1 MFPMSRRVKDLRS
14 AATGTPRAT
23 GASRGAGGDGA
34 NGAPE
39 TGHGAAGERRPG
51 WMGGALERRPATAD
65 EAKAMAH
72 PLRLRVL
79 RLCLDQELTN
89 KELAERLGKDPGTLL
104 HHVRIL
110 VNTGFLALGETRH
123 GAHGALEKPY
133 RATGKSWTLNFDHPG
148 EPDPGVSRPM
158 LQAFHEEL
166 AEAGPGAMENETR
179 LGLTLGEASL
189 SEFERRLTALF
200 DEFVERSPE
209 PGGTPYGLYLAMH
222 RHRRGDERD
231 GEQRPRKGRKPR
243 R

>member
-1 MFPMSRRVKDLRS
+1 MTSSAEDLP
-14 AATGTPRAT
+14 AATG
-23 GASRGAGGDGA
+23 GA
-34 NGAPE
+34 
-39 TGHGAAGERRPG
+39 RRPG
-51 WMGGALERRPATAD
+51 WMGGPIERRPATAD

-110 VNTGFLALGETRH
+110 VKTGFLALGETRH

-148 EPDPGVSRPM
+148 EPDPGISRPM
-158 LQAFHEEL
+158 LQAFLEEL
-166 AEAGPGAMENETR
+166 AESGPGAMENETR

-189 SEFERRLTALF
+189 AEFERRLTALF

-209 PGGTPYGLYLAMH
+209 PDGAAYGLYLAMH
-222 RHRRGDERD
+222 RHSRD
-231 GEQRPRKGRKPR
+231 GAGEQRPRKAR
-243 R
+243 RPKR

>member
-1 MFPMSRRVKDLRS
+1 MFPMTERAR
-14 AATGTPRAT
+14 GTI
-23 GASRGAGGDGA
+23 
-34 NGAPE
+34 
-39 TGHGAAGERRPG
+39 
-51 WMGGALERRPATAD
+51 ERRPATAE

-72 PLRLRVL
+72 PLRLRAL

-110 VNTGFLALGETRH
+110 VKAGFLAPGETRH

-133 RATGKSWTLNFDHPG
+133 RATGKSWTLNFDHTG
-148 EPDPGVSRPM
+148 EPGPGISRPM
-158 LQAFHEEL
+158 LEAFLEEL
-166 AEAGPGAMENETR
+166 AESGPGAMENETR

-189 SEFERRLTALF
+189 AEFLRRLTALF

-209 PGGTPYGLYLAMH
+209 PGGTAYGLYLAMH
-222 RHRRGDERD
+222 RHSRD
-231 GEQRPRKGRKPR
+231 GASDSRQRPRRARKPR

>member
-1 MFPMSRRVKDLRS
+1 M
-14 AATGTPRAT
+14 TERA
-23 GASRGAGGDGA
+23 R
-34 NGAPE
+34 E
-39 TGHGAAGERRPG
+39 TI
-51 WMGGALERRPATAD
+51 ERRPATAD

-72 PLRLRVL
+72 PLRLRAL

-104 HHVRIL
+104 YHVRIL
-110 VNTGFLALGETRH
+110 VKAGFLAPGETRH

-148 EPDPGVSRPM
+148 EPDPGISRPM
-158 LQAFHEEL
+158 LQAFLEEL
-166 AEAGPGAMENETR
+166 AESGPGAMENETR

-189 SEFERRLTALF
+189 AEFLRRLTALF

-209 PGGTPYGLYLAMH
+209 PGGTAYGLYLAMH
-222 RHRRGDERD
+222 RHSRD
-231 GEQRPRKGRKPR
+231 GANDSQQRPHRARKPR

>member
-1 MFPMSRRVKDLRS
+1 MFSMTSSTEDLPT
-14 AATGTPRAT
+14 ATG
-23 GASRGAGGDGA
+23 GA
-34 NGAPE
+34 
-39 TGHGAAGERRPG
+39 RRPDWPVG
-51 WMGGALERRPATAD
+51 PIERRPATAE

-110 VNTGFLALGETRH
+110 VKTGFLAPGETRH

-148 EPDPGVSRPM
+148 KPDPGISRPM
-158 LQAFHEEL
+158 LQAFLEEL
-166 AEAGPGAMENETR
+166 AESGPGAMEHETR
-179 LGLTLGEASL
+179 LGLTLGESSL
-189 SEFERRLTALF
+189 AEFERRLTALF

-209 PGGTPYGLYLAMH
+209 PGGTAYSLYLAMH
-222 RHRRGDERD
+222 RYSRD
-231 GEQRPRKGRKPR
+231 GAGAGEQRPRKGRKPR

>member
-1 MFPMSRRVKDLRS
+1 MFPM
-14 AATGTPRAT
+14 TERA
-23 GASRGAGGDGA
+23 R
-34 NGAPE
+34 E
-39 TGHGAAGERRPG
+39 TI
-51 WMGGALERRPATAD
+51 ERRPATAD

-110 VNTGFLALGETRH
+110 VRTGFLAPGETRH

-148 EPDPGVSRPM
+148 EPDPGISRPM
-158 LQAFHEEL
+158 LQAFLDEL
-166 AEAGPGAMENETR
+166 ADAGPGAMRNEVR
-179 LGLTLGEASL
+179 LGLTLSEASL
-189 SEFERRLTALF
+189 GEFERRLMALL

-209 PGGTPYGLYLAMH
+209 PGGTAYGLYLAMH
-222 RHRRGDERD
+222 RQSRD
-231 GEQRPRKGRKPR
+231 GAGDGRQRPRKARKPR

>member
-1 MFPMSRRVKDLRS
+1 M
-14 AATGTPRAT
+14 AT
-23 GASRGAGGDGA
+23 GASRTARDDAA

-39 TGHGAAGERRPG
+39 PDRAAVGERRPG
-51 WMGGALERRPATAD
+51 WGGGPVERRPATAD

-89 KELAERLGKDPGTLL
+89 KQLAERLGKDPGTLL

-110 VNTGFLALGETRH
+110 VNTGFLAPGETRH

-158 LQAFHEEL
+158 LQAFREEL
-166 AEAGPGAMENETR
+166 AEAGRGAMENETR

-189 SEFERRLTALF
+189 GEFERRLTAVF
-200 DEFVERSPE
+200 DEFVGRSPE
-209 PGGTPYGLYLAMH
+209 PGGTAYGLYLAMH
-222 RHRRGDERD
+222 RHRRGEDEQPR
-231 GEQRPRKGRKPR
+231 RKGRSHGAERPAG
-243 R
+243 

>member
-1 MFPMSRRVKDLRS
+1 MFPM
-14 AATGTPRAT
+14 TERA
-23 GASRGAGGDGA
+23 R
-34 NGAPE
+34 E
-39 TGHGAAGERRPG
+39 TI
-51 WMGGALERRPATAD
+51 ERRPATAD

-110 VNTGFLALGETRH
+110 VKTGFLALGETRH

-148 EPDPGVSRPM
+148 EPDPGISRPM
-158 LQAFHEEL
+158 LQAFLEEL
-166 AEAGPGAMENETR
+166 AESGPGAMENETR

-189 SEFERRLTALF
+189 AEFERRLTALF

-209 PGGTPYGLYLAMH
+209 PGGTAYGLYLAMH
-222 RHRRGDERD
+222 RHSQDGAGDVR
-231 GEQRPRKGRKPR
+231 QRPRKSARAR

>member
-1 MFPMSRRVKDLRS
+1 MFPMTEWAR
-14 AATGTPRAT
+14 
-23 GASRGAGGDGA
+23 
-34 NGAPE
+34 E
-39 TGHGAAGERRPG
+39 TI
-51 WMGGALERRPATAD
+51 ERRPATAD

-110 VNTGFLALGETRH
+110 VRTGFLAPGETRH

-148 EPDPGVSRPM
+148 EPDPGISRPM
-158 LQAFHEEL
+158 LQAFLDEL
-166 AEAGPGAMENETR
+166 ADAGPGAMRNEVR
-179 LGLTLGEASL
+179 LGLTLSEASL
-189 SEFERRLTALF
+189 GEFERRLMALL

-209 PGGTPYGLYLAMH
+209 PGGTAYGLYLAMH
-222 RHRRGDERD
+222 RQSRD
-231 GEQRPRKGRKPR
+231 GAGDGRQRPRKARKPR

>member
-1 MFPMSRRVKDLRS
+1 MFPM
-14 AATGTPRAT
+14 TERA
-23 GASRGAGGDGA
+23 R
-34 NGAPE
+34 E
-39 TGHGAAGERRPG
+39 TI
-51 WMGGALERRPATAD
+51 ERRPATAD

-72 PLRLRVL
+72 PLRLRAL

-110 VNTGFLALGETRH
+110 VKTGFLAPGETRH

-148 EPDPGVSRPM
+148 EPDPGISRPM
-158 LQAFHEEL
+158 LQAFLEEL
-166 AEAGPGAMENETR
+166 AESGPGAMENETR

-189 SEFERRLTALF
+189 AEFERRLTALF

-209 PGGTPYGLYLAMH
+209 PGGTAYGLYLAMH
-222 RHRRGDERD
+222 RHSRD
-231 GEQRPRKGRKPR
+231 GAGDRQQRPRRARRPR

>member
-1 MFPMSRRVKDLRS
+1 MFSM
-14 AATGTPRAT
+14 TERAK
-23 GASRGAGGDGA
+23 
-34 NGAPE
+34 E
-39 TGHGAAGERRPG
+39 TI
-51 WMGGALERRPATAD
+51 ERRPATAD

-110 VNTGFLALGETRH
+110 VRTGFLAPGETRH

-148 EPDPGVSRPM
+148 EPDPGISRPM
-158 LQAFHEEL
+158 LQAFLEEL
-166 AEAGPGAMENETR
+166 AESGPGAMENETR

-189 SEFERRLTALF
+189 AEFERRLTALF

-209 PGGTPYGLYLAMH
+209 PGGAAYGLYLAMH
-222 RHRRGDERD
+222 RHNQDGAGDPQ
-231 GEQRPRKGRKPR
+231 QRPRRARRPR